1 MIMKKIIFFVAA
13 IAALVVTSCSK
24 DNVASDNGVKYVTEF
39 TVDFENS
46 TRVSASY
53 VTGSGL
59 DFMFNDNDLVHV
71 WNAATGVRHTSY
83 RYNSATGKFKV
94 ADSQP
99 AMEVDGKYF
108 ITFNCN
114 TYDSTP
120 KIVDGKLTVKWYYT
134 QPYGRI
140 ADLPLF
146 SDVFTADAN
155 GTLVTMHHVY
165 GMLEIPVTVAE
176 GKTVSVV
183 SVKSSEIIEGNPY
196 MQLTFDADGLV
207 ENADIVCL
215 NIQST
220 GNFKPLTSGISNIP
234 ANTYLFPF
242 PPRTYSTVTIGY
254 RIEGVDGTKTIT
266 ISDLSLKVERGKIH
280 KRATPIALP
289 PVE

>member
-59 DFMFNDNDLVHV
+59 DVMFNDNDLVHV
-71 WNAATGVRHTSY
+71 WNATTAVRHTSY
-83 RYNSATGKFKV
+83 RYNSAAGKFIL
-94 ADSQP
+94 ANSQP
-99 AMEVDGKYF
+99 AMEEGEKYF
-108 ITFNCN
+108 LTFNCN
-114 TYDSTP
+114 TADSTP
-120 KIVDGKLTVKWYYT
+120 KIVDDKLTVKWYYN
-134 QPYGRI
+134 QQYGRI
-140 ADLPLF
+140 GDLPLF

-165 GMLEIPVTVAE
+165 GMLEIPVTVAD
-176 GKTVSVV
+176 GKTASLV
-183 SVKSSEIIEGNPY
+183 SVKSSEITGNPY

-215 NIQST
+215 NQQNT

-242 PPRTYSTVTIGY
+242 PPRIYSTVTIGY
-254 RIEGVDGTKTIT
+254 RVDGAYNEIEL
-266 ISDLSLKVERGKIH
+266 SGLSLTVERGKIH
-280 KRATPIALP
+280 KRTTPIALP

>member
-71 WNAATGVRHTSY
+71 WNATTAVRHTSY
-83 RYNSATGKFKV
+83 RYNSTAGKFIL
-94 ADSQP
+94 ANSQP
-99 AMEVDGKYF
+99 AMVEGEKYF
-108 ITFNCN
+108 LTFNCN
-114 TYDSTP
+114 SADSTP

-146 SDVFTADAN
+146 SDVFIADAN

-176 GKTVSVV
+176 GKTVSLT
-183 SVKSSEIIEGNPY
+183 SVKSSEIMGNPY

-215 NIQST
+215 NQQST
-220 GNFKPLTSGISNIP
+220 GNFRPLTSGISNIP

-254 RIEGVDGTKTIT
+254 RVDGVEGTKTIT
-266 ISDLSLKVERGKIH
+266 ISDLSLTVERGKIH

>member
-46 TRVSASY
+46 TRVNASY

-59 DFMFNDNDLVHV
+59 DVMFDNTDLVHV
-71 WNAATGVRHTSY
+71 WNATTAVRHTSY
-83 RYNSATGKFKV
+83 QYNSATGKFKL
-94 ADSQP
+94 ANSQP
-99 AMEVDGKYF
+99 AMVEGEKYF
-108 ITFNCN
+108 LTFNCN
-114 TYDSTP
+114 SANGTP
-120 KIVDGKLTVKWYYT
+120 KIVDGKLTVAWYYT
-134 QPYGRI
+134 QQYGRI

-176 GKTVSVV
+176 GKTASLRSVR
-183 SVKSSEIIEGNPY
+183 SSEIMGNPY

-215 NIQST
+215 NQQST
-220 GNFKPLTSGISNIP
+220 GNFRPLTSGISNIP

-254 RIEGVDGTKTIT
+254 LVDGAGGTIT
-266 ISDLSLKVERGKIH
+266 LSDLSLTVERGKIH
-280 KRATPIALP
+280 KKATPIALP